1 MENYHCH
8 KDFTNLNVIDCAE
21 SIENYAERTK
31 EYGAKCLFSGEHGS
45 QGNQFH
51 VYKVAEQNGL
61 KYRHSCEAY
70 WVKNRHEKD
79 RTNCHMMIVAK
90 NPEGRKDLNY
100 ILSVAQESGYYYQP
114 RIDLELLMSV
124 KPENFIVTSAC
135 FTKGNKVLTNAGYK
149 DIEDI
154 RSGDVVK
161 NRYGKWERVNC
172 PTTRFYSGDG
182 YRFKLEGKSDFIEC
196 TKDHKF
202 LCSSPY
208 ETKQGRSA
216 SWKTIEQI
224 IKEKSSKSA
233 ACSPLL
239 LEPVNVEYSQDNHIY
254 IHKWYGSYFPDT
266 CKKKKYHIPGLVE
279 ITSEVMALFG
289 FFIGDGS
296 LSEGKNPRFA
306 LTINLEESDKHMK
319 NFIVSALNE
328 FNVGYS
334 YSEIKEKNRADLT
347 VSSTEFYNV
356 VHHYFGRTTAVNKH
370 IPKELIHVNK
380 GLDIALLYGLLMSD
394 GSFRV
399 TQKDNYN
406 SGRMTYTTI
415 SRRLADDFVS
425 LCNSLEIKTTMSVVP
440 EYTDKQGVHHC
451 ESYRIESSSKIW
463 AKIDKKN
470 PPTIK
475 QFAEIVNNFYTNS
488 YFNPFVTIDGIRYR
502 KYRITQYE
510 KIVLNEQVYCLNNS
524 SHSFVVNGVVVH
536 NCVAGHKYEDSDE
549 IWLKIAKH
557 FGDNFF
563 IEVQNHN
570 TDKQKKLN
578 AHLVEFAKE
587 NNLQLICGLDSHYV
601 LEENRAKREWI
612 QKYKK
617 IEYNSDEDGWYM
629 DYPDTSEV
637 IRRFEHQGVLS
648 EAEILEA
655 IMNTNIFV
663 NECEEIEFDRH
674 FKIPNIYPE
683 LDYEGRVKKLKQI
696 VTEEYK
702 KDPNKSKEKK
712 EGIRWEVNQYVESG
726 TVDYPLMSKAIVDLA
741 VGKYS
746 GVLTKTSRGS
756 AASFFTNNLM
766 HLTTVD
772 RFNAEVPIYPER
784 FLTKE
789 RILSG
794 AMPDCDLNLQDPKP
808 FVLATRELL
817 GEHSCYPMLAVSKLQ
832 EKAAWKLYAGSQN
845 VEPAVAN
852 SVSKSIDLYNDAV
865 KHSDGSKEIKIED
878 YIPAEFFEIYK
889 ESRSYQGVTIGA
901 TPHPC
906 GNLVFDGDIRR
917 EIGLMSVKS
926 ESKKERTLVAAV
938 EGKYLDEFGYVKED
952 FLIVDTVALTEKLFQ
967 SIGKPT
973 PSFTELKEMV
983 KGDKATWDI
992 YAKGITCCVNQC
1004 EQEGTRKKAM
1014 KYKPQTIGELAAFIA
1029 GVRPGFASLINN
1041 FLNRRP
1047 YTTGEPKIDKLLE
1060 DSSHY
1065 LLYQESIM
1073 KVLGFLGLEMG
1084 ETYQTIKA
1092 ISKKKLKGQMKEDL
1106 MKKLKESW
1114 MKEFGNLDNFEKV
1127 WKVINDAAK
1136 YSFNSVHAYSMAG
1149 DSLYNAW
1156 FKAHHTAKF
1165 YEVAISHYQEKD
1177 KKDKI
1182 DALIREAMECYGF
1195 SYGDYRFGVDNRK
1208 VTVDEANMII
1218 NPNLSSIKGFG
1229 DKVAGELWEIANQNP
1244 KTFMDVA
1251 ILIRDSSINKALM
1264 EKLIKLNYFE
1274 QFGGIKKLLAF
1285 EKMFDEFYLKKSIK
1299 KDKLVELGYD
1309 PSFFAKYGKETD
1321 KMISKFDSSQFLG
1334 DYFEQLPEIPSTP
1347 WDIIRWEYEVT
1358 EIASHV
1364 DPNIEPNTFFVTKV
1378 EVKPKIIHISLYDP
1392 RTGKEIETKMWRS
1405 NYEKLPFDSR
1415 TVLKIPEFKQ
1425 TIKREPTG
1433 EVNKET
1439 GKRIYAPVPGKYETW
1454 IEQYR
1459 VIE

>member
-1 MENYHCH
+1 MDITIEKVQSVIDRLRFPFPYTTEDWVKNLYMENYHCH
-8 KDFTNLNVIDCAE
+8 KDFSNLNIIDCAE
-21 SIENYAERTK
+21 SIENYAARTK
-31 EYGAKCLFSGEHGS
+31 EYGGKCLFSGEHGS

-70 WVKNRHEKD
+70 WVRNRHEKD

-100 ILSVAQESGYYYQP
+100 ILSVANEDSYYYQP
-114 RIDLELLMSV
+114 RIDLELLLSV
-124 KPENFIVTSAC
+124 KPENFI
-135 FTKGNKVLTNAGYK
+135 
-149 DIEDI
+149 I
-154 RSGDVVK
+154 
-161 NRYGKWERVNC
+161 
-172 PTTRFYSGDG
+172 
-182 YRFKLEGKSDFIEC
+182 
-196 TKDHKF
+196 
-202 LCSSPY
+202 
-208 ETKQGRSA
+208 
-216 SWKTIEQI
+216 
-224 IKEKSSKSA
+224 
-233 ACSPLL
+233 
-239 LEPVNVEYSQDNHIY
+239 
-254 IHKWYGSYFPDT
+254 
-266 CKKKKYHIPGLVE
+266 
-279 ITSEVMALFG
+279 
-289 FFIGDGS
+289 
-296 LSEGKNPRFA
+296 
-306 LTINLEESDKHMK
+306 
-319 NFIVSALNE
+319 
-328 FNVGYS
+328 
-334 YSEIKEKNRADLT
+334 
-347 VSSTEFYNV
+347 
-356 VHHYFGRTTAVNKH
+356 
-370 IPKELIHVNK
+370 
-380 GLDIALLYGLLMSD
+380 
-394 GSFRV
+394 
-399 TQKDNYN
+399 
-406 SGRMTYTTI
+406 
-415 SRRLADDFVS
+415 
-425 LCNSLEIKTTMSVVP
+425 
-440 EYTDKQGVHHC
+440 
-451 ESYRIESSSKIW
+451 SSS
-463 AKIDKKN
+463 
-470 PPTIK
+470 
-475 QFAEIVNNFYTNS
+475 
-488 YFNPFVTIDGIRYR
+488 
-502 KYRITQYE
+502 
-510 KIVLNEQVYCLNNS
+510 
-524 SHSFVVNGVVVH
+524 
-536 NCVAGHKYEDSDE
+536 CVAGWRYEDADE
-549 IWLKIAKH
+549 LWLKIAKH
-557 FGDNFF
+557 FGNNFF
-563 IEVQNHN
+563 VEVQNHN
-570 TDKQKKLN
+570 TNKQKKLN

-655 IMNTNIFV
+655 ILNTNIFV

-683 LDYEGRVKKLKQI
+683 LDYEGRVKKLKEI
-696 VTEEYK
+696 VTQEYK

-756 AASFFTNNLM
+756 AASFYTNNLM

-1084 ETYQTIKA
+1084 ETYAIIKK
-1092 ISKKKLKGQMKEDL
+1092 ISKKTLKGKTKEDL

-1114 MKEFGNLDNFEKV
+1114 MKEFGNLNNFEKV
-1127 WKVINDAAK
+1127 WKVINDAAR
-1136 YSFNSVHAYSMAG
+1136 YSFNASHAYSMAG
-1149 DSLYNAW
+1149 DSLYGAW
-1156 FKAHHTAKF
+1156 FKAHYPAKF
-1165 YEVAISHYQEKD
+1165 YEVAIGHYQEKD

-1285 EKMFDEFYLKKSIK
+1285 EKMFDEFHLKKSIK

-1321 KMISKFDSSQFLG
+1321 KMVSKFDSSKFLG

-1347 WDIIRWEYEVT
+1347 WDLIRWEYEVT

-1364 DPNIEPNTFFVTKV
+1364 DPNIDPNTFFVTKV

-1439 GKRIYAPVPGKYETW
+1439 GKRIYAPVPGKYEIW

>member
-1 MENYHCH
+1 MDITIEKVQSVIDKLRFSFPYSAEDWAKNLYMENYHCH

-70 WVKNRHEKD
+70 WVRSRHEKD

-100 ILSVAQESGYYYQP
+100 ILSVANEESYYYQP
-114 RIDLELLMSV
+114 RIDLELLLSV
-124 KPENFIVTSAC
+124 KPENFI
-135 FTKGNKVLTNAGYK
+135 
-149 DIEDI
+149 I
-154 RSGDVVK
+154 
-161 NRYGKWERVNC
+161 
-172 PTTRFYSGDG
+172 
-182 YRFKLEGKSDFIEC
+182 
-196 TKDHKF
+196 
-202 LCSSPY
+202 
-208 ETKQGRSA
+208 
-216 SWKTIEQI
+216 
-224 IKEKSSKSA
+224 
-233 ACSPLL
+233 
-239 LEPVNVEYSQDNHIY
+239 
-254 IHKWYGSYFPDT
+254 
-266 CKKKKYHIPGLVE
+266 
-279 ITSEVMALFG
+279 
-289 FFIGDGS
+289 
-296 LSEGKNPRFA
+296 
-306 LTINLEESDKHMK
+306 
-319 NFIVSALNE
+319 
-328 FNVGYS
+328 
-334 YSEIKEKNRADLT
+334 
-347 VSSTEFYNV
+347 
-356 VHHYFGRTTAVNKH
+356 
-370 IPKELIHVNK
+370 
-380 GLDIALLYGLLMSD
+380 
-394 GSFRV
+394 
-399 TQKDNYN
+399 
-406 SGRMTYTTI
+406 
-415 SRRLADDFVS
+415 
-425 LCNSLEIKTTMSVVP
+425 
-440 EYTDKQGVHHC
+440 
-451 ESYRIESSSKIW
+451 SSSCI
-463 AKIDKKN
+463 
-470 PPTIK
+470 
-475 QFAEIVNNFYTNS
+475 
-488 YFNPFVTIDGIRYR
+488 
-502 KYRITQYE
+502 
-510 KIVLNEQVYCLNNS
+510 
-524 SHSFVVNGVVVH
+524 
-536 NCVAGHKYEDSDE
+536 AGWKYEDADE

-578 AHLVEFAKE
+578 AHLVKFAKE

-637 IRRFEHQGVLS
+637 IRRFEQQGVLS
-648 EAEILEA
+648 ESEILEA
-655 IMNTNIFV
+655 ILNTNIFV
-663 NECEEIEFDRH
+663 DECEEIEFDRH

-683 LDYEGRVKKLKQI
+683 LDYDGRVKKLKQI

-741 VGKYS
+741 VGEF
-746 GVLTKTSRGS
+746 GAVITRTSRGS
-756 AASFFTNNLM
+756 SASFFTNKLM

-794 AMPDCDLNLQDPKP
+794 SLPDVDTNCAQAEPL
-808 FVLATRELL
+808 VLATRKLL

-832 EKAAWKLYAGSQN
+832 EKAAWKLYAGAQDI
-845 VEPAVAN
+845 EPSVAN
-852 SVSKSIDLYNDAV
+852 SVSKSIDQYNDAV
-865 KHSDGSKEIKIED
+865 KHSDGTKEIRIED
-878 YIPAEFFEIYK
+878 YIPAEYLEIYK
-889 ESRSYQGVTIGA
+889 ESRSYQGIAIGA

-1084 ETYQTIKA
+1084 ETYKTIKA

-1127 WKVINDAAK
+1127 WKVINDAAA
-1136 YSFNSVHAYSMAG
+1136 YSFNSCVAGDTKLFTFGRNSKYQPTVEEMYRIMNDSSYAKETGHHSLHGKYQRIGYPTAHSLSEEDGRIRKNSIIDIVPKGEKPIYRVQTECGAYVDCTLDHKFPTPAGEKKRLDELTVGDELIVRGEYQNDYFDSSLTNGNFRKNTPKKGEMGFKKKPNGQFVMFKTKHERMVEQREPCEICGKEYDSESRFELHHKDHNRKNNASGNLQWLCVSSHKKQHYKKGRTKAGEKGYPAETSPIISIEYLRDDMTYDITMDDPNHTFVTESGLVVCNCHAYSMAG

-1195 SYGDYRFGVDNRK
+1195 SYGDYRFGADNRK

-1244 KTFMDVA
+1244 KTFIDAA

-1321 KMISKFDSSQFLG
+1321 KMVSKFDSSKFLG

-1347 WDIIRWEYEVT
+1347 WDLIRWEYEVT

-1364 DPNIEPNTFFVTKV
+1364 DPNIDPNTFFVTKV

-1433 EVNKET
+1433 DVNKET
-1439 GKRIYAPVPGKYETW
+1439 GKRIYAPVPGKYEIW

>member
-1 MENYHCH
+1 MDITIEKVQSAIDKLRFPFPYSAEEWAENLYMENYHCH

-61 KYRHSCEAY
+61 KYRHSSEVY
-70 WVKNRHEKD
+70 FVKDRHEKD

-100 ILSVAQESGYYYQP
+100 ILSVANEDGYYYQP
-114 RIDLELLMSV
+114 RIDLELLLSV
-124 KPENFIVTSAC
+124 KPENFI
-135 FTKGNKVLTNAGYK
+135 
-149 DIEDI
+149 I
-154 RSGDVVK
+154 
-161 NRYGKWERVNC
+161 
-172 PTTRFYSGDG
+172 
-182 YRFKLEGKSDFIEC
+182 
-196 TKDHKF
+196 
-202 LCSSPY
+202 
-208 ETKQGRSA
+208 
-216 SWKTIEQI
+216 
-224 IKEKSSKSA
+224 
-233 ACSPLL
+233 
-239 LEPVNVEYSQDNHIY
+239 
-254 IHKWYGSYFPDT
+254 
-266 CKKKKYHIPGLVE
+266 
-279 ITSEVMALFG
+279 
-289 FFIGDGS
+289 
-296 LSEGKNPRFA
+296 
-306 LTINLEESDKHMK
+306 
-319 NFIVSALNE
+319 
-328 FNVGYS
+328 
-334 YSEIKEKNRADLT
+334 
-347 VSSTEFYNV
+347 
-356 VHHYFGRTTAVNKH
+356 
-370 IPKELIHVNK
+370 
-380 GLDIALLYGLLMSD
+380 
-394 GSFRV
+394 
-399 TQKDNYN
+399 
-406 SGRMTYTTI
+406 
-415 SRRLADDFVS
+415 
-425 LCNSLEIKTTMSVVP
+425 
-440 EYTDKQGVHHC
+440 
-451 ESYRIESSSKIW
+451 SSSCI
-463 AKIDKKN
+463 
-470 PPTIK
+470 
-475 QFAEIVNNFYTNS
+475 
-488 YFNPFVTIDGIRYR
+488 
-502 KYRITQYE
+502 
-510 KIVLNEQVYCLNNS
+510 
-524 SHSFVVNGVVVH
+524 
-536 NCVAGHKYEDSDE
+536 AGWKYEDADE
-549 IWLKIAKH
+549 IWLKIANH

-563 IEVQNHN
+563 VEVQNHN

-612 QKYKK
+612 QKYKR
-617 IEYNSDEDGWYM
+617 IEYNDDEDSWYM

-637 IRRFEHQGVLS
+637 IRRFEQQGVLS
-648 EAEILEA
+648 ETEILEA
-655 IMNTNIFV
+655 VLNTNIFV

-683 LDYEGRVKKLKQI
+683 LDYDGRVKKLKQI

-741 VGKYS
+741 VGEF
-746 GVLTKTSRGS
+746 GAVITRTSRGS
-756 AASFFTNNLM
+756 AASFFTNKLM

-794 AMPDCDLNLQDPKP
+794 SLPDVDTNCAQAEPL
-808 FVLATRELL
+808 VLATRKLL

-832 EKAAWKLYAGSQN
+832 EKAAWKLYAGAQDI
-845 VEPAVAN
+845 EPSVAN
-852 SVSKSIDLYNDAV
+852 SVSKFIDQYNDAV
-865 KHSDGSKEIKIED
+865 KHSDRTKEIRIED
-878 YIPAEFFEIYK
+878 YIPAEYLEIYK
-889 ESRSYQGVTIGA
+889 ESRSYQGIAIGA

-1084 ETYQTIKA
+1084 ETYKTIKA

-1127 WKVINDAAK
+1127 WKVINDAAA
-1136 YSFNSVHAYSMAG
+1136 YSFNSCVAGDTKIMNPNG
-1149 DSLYNAW
+1149 DSLTVTEMFLNMGCL
-1156 FKAHHTAKF
+1156 KF
-1165 YEVAISHYQEKD
+1165 YSFSQNDDVLIPNEIVSIVQKGIKPIYRVTTESGSYVDCTLDHKFPLPNQKIAKLGDLCVGNQLLIKGSRKD
-1177 KKDKI
+1177 KNHYPIETSPIVSIEYLRD
-1182 DALIREAMECYGF
+1182 DMT
-1195 SYGDYRFGVDNRK
+1195 YRITSEKTNDFNRWM
-1208 VTVDEANMII
+1208 TAC
-1218 NPNLSSIKGFG
+1218 
-1229 DKVAGELWEIANQNP
+1229 
-1244 KTFMDVA
+1244 
-1251 ILIRDSSINKALM
+1251 
-1264 EKLIKLNYFE
+1264 EKL
-1274 QFGGIKKLLAF
+1274 
-1285 EKMFDEFYLKKSIK
+1285 
-1299 KDKLVELGYD
+1299 
-1309 PSFFAKYGKETD
+1309 
-1321 KMISKFDSSQFLG
+1321 
-1334 DYFEQLPEIPSTP
+1334 
-1347 WDIIRWEYEVT
+1347 
-1358 EIASHV
+1358 
-1364 DPNIEPNTFFVTKV
+1364 
-1378 EVKPKIIHISLYDP
+1378 
-1392 RTGKEIETKMWRS
+1392 
-1405 NYEKLPFDSR
+1405 
-1415 TVLKIPEFKQ
+1415 
-1425 TIKREPTG
+1425 
-1433 EVNKET
+1433 
-1439 GKRIYAPVPGKYETW
+1439 
-1454 IEQYR
+1454 
-1459 VIE
+1459 

>member
-1 MENYHCH
+1 MDITIEKVQSAIDKLRFPFPYSAEDWAKNLYMENYHCH

-31 EYGAKCLFSGEHGS
+31 EYRAKCLFSGEHGS

-70 WVKNRHEKD
+70 FVKDRHEKD

-100 ILSVAQESGYYYQP
+100 ILSVANIDGYYYQP
-114 RIDLELLMSV
+114 RIDLELLLSV
-124 KPENFIVTSAC
+124 KPENFI
-135 FTKGNKVLTNAGYK
+135 
-149 DIEDI
+149 I
-154 RSGDVVK
+154 
-161 NRYGKWERVNC
+161 
-172 PTTRFYSGDG
+172 
-182 YRFKLEGKSDFIEC
+182 
-196 TKDHKF
+196 
-202 LCSSPY
+202 
-208 ETKQGRSA
+208 
-216 SWKTIEQI
+216 
-224 IKEKSSKSA
+224 
-233 ACSPLL
+233 
-239 LEPVNVEYSQDNHIY
+239 
-254 IHKWYGSYFPDT
+254 
-266 CKKKKYHIPGLVE
+266 
-279 ITSEVMALFG
+279 
-289 FFIGDGS
+289 
-296 LSEGKNPRFA
+296 
-306 LTINLEESDKHMK
+306 
-319 NFIVSALNE
+319 
-328 FNVGYS
+328 
-334 YSEIKEKNRADLT
+334 
-347 VSSTEFYNV
+347 
-356 VHHYFGRTTAVNKH
+356 
-370 IPKELIHVNK
+370 
-380 GLDIALLYGLLMSD
+380 
-394 GSFRV
+394 
-399 TQKDNYN
+399 
-406 SGRMTYTTI
+406 
-415 SRRLADDFVS
+415 
-425 LCNSLEIKTTMSVVP
+425 
-440 EYTDKQGVHHC
+440 
-451 ESYRIESSSKIW
+451 SSSCI
-463 AKIDKKN
+463 
-470 PPTIK
+470 
-475 QFAEIVNNFYTNS
+475 
-488 YFNPFVTIDGIRYR
+488 
-502 KYRITQYE
+502 
-510 KIVLNEQVYCLNNS
+510 
-524 SHSFVVNGVVVH
+524 
-536 NCVAGHKYEDSDE
+536 AGWEYEDADE

-557 FGDNFF
+557 FRDNFF
-563 IEVQNHN
+563 VEVQNHN

-578 AHLVEFAKE
+578 GHLVEFAKE

-612 QKYKK
+612 QRYKK

-629 DYPDTSEV
+629 DYPDTTEV
-637 IRRFEHQGVLS
+637 IKRFEQQGVLS
-648 EAEILEA
+648 DTEILEA

-726 TVDYPLMSKAIVDLA
+726 TVDYPLMSKEIVDLA

-852 SVSKSIDLYNDAV
+852 SVSKSIDQYNDAV
-865 KHSDGSKEIKIED
+865 KHSDGTKEIRIED
-878 YIPAEFFEIYK
+878 YIPAEYLEIYK
-889 ESRSYQGVTIGA
+889 ESRSYQGIAIGA

-926 ESKKERTLVAAV
+926 ESKKERTLVSAV
-938 EGKYLDEFGYVKED
+938 EGKHLDEFGYVKED

-1084 ETYQTIKA
+1084 ETYTVIKK
-1092 ISKKKLKGQMKEDL
+1092 ISKKTLKGQTKEDL

-1114 MKEFGNLDNFEKV
+1114 MKEFGNLNNFDKV
-1127 WKVINDAAK
+1127 WKVINDAAR
-1136 YSFNSVHAYSMAG
+1136 YSFNASHAYSMAG
-1149 DSLYNAW
+1149 DSLYGAW
-1156 FKAHHTAKF
+1156 FKAHYPAKF
-1165 YEVAISHYQEKD
+1165 YEVAIGHYQEKD

-1309 PSFFAKYGKETD
+1309 ISFFARYGKETD
-1321 KMISKFDSSQFLG
+1321 KMISKFDSSQFLS
-1334 DYFEQLPEIPSTP
+1334 DHFNKIPEIPSTT
-1347 WDIIRWEYEVT
+1347 WDIIRWEHEVT
-1358 EIASHV
+1358 EIVSHV
-1364 DPNIEPNTFFVTKV
+1364 DPNIEPNTFFVSKV
-1378 EVKPKIIHISLYDP
+1378 EVKPKIIHVALYDP

-1439 GKRIYAPVPGKYETW
+1439 GKRIYAPVPGKYEIW

>member
-1 MENYHCH
+1 MDITIEKVQSAIDKLRFSFPYSAEDWAKNLYMENYHCH

-124 KPENFIVTSAC
+124 KPEN
-135 FTKGNKVLTNAGYK
+135 L
-149 DIEDI
+149 
-154 RSGDVVK
+154 
-161 NRYGKWERVNC
+161 
-172 PTTRFYSGDG
+172 
-182 YRFKLEGKSDFIEC
+182 
-196 TKDHKF
+196 
-202 LCSSPY
+202 
-208 ETKQGRSA
+208 
-216 SWKTIEQI
+216 
-224 IKEKSSKSA
+224 
-233 ACSPLL
+233 
-239 LEPVNVEYSQDNHIY
+239 
-254 IHKWYGSYFPDT
+254 
-266 CKKKKYHIPGLVE
+266 
-279 ITSEVMALFG
+279 
-289 FFIGDGS
+289 
-296 LSEGKNPRFA
+296 
-306 LTINLEESDKHMK
+306 
-319 NFIVSALNE
+319 IVS
-328 FNVGYS
+328 
-334 YSEIKEKNRADLT
+334 
-347 VSSTEFYNV
+347 SSC
-356 VHHYFGRTTAVNKH
+356 
-370 IPKELIHVNK
+370 
-380 GLDIALLYGLLMSD
+380 IAG
-394 GSFRV
+394 
-399 TQKDNYN
+399 
-406 SGRMTYTTI
+406 
-415 SRRLADDFVS
+415 
-425 LCNSLEIKTTMSVVP
+425 
-440 EYTDKQGVHHC
+440 
-451 ESYRIESSSKIW
+451 W
-463 AKIDKKN
+463 
-470 PPTIK
+470 
-475 QFAEIVNNFYTNS
+475 
-488 YFNPFVTIDGIRYR
+488 
-502 KYRITQYE
+502 
-510 KIVLNEQVYCLNNS
+510 
-524 SHSFVVNGVVVH
+524 
-536 NCVAGHKYEDSDE
+536 KYEDTDE

-587 NNLQLICGLDSHYV
+587 NNFQLICGLDSHYV

-617 IEYNSDEDGWYM
+617 IEYNSDEDGWFM

-637 IRRFEHQGVLS
+637 IRRFEQQGVLS
-648 EAEILEA
+648 ESEILEA
-655 IMNTNIFV
+655 VLNTNIFV

-683 LDYEGRVKKLKQI
+683 LDYDGRVKKLKQI

-756 AASFFTNNLM
+756 AASFYTNNLM

-832 EKAAWKLYAGSQN
+832 EKAAWKLYAGAQDI
-845 VEPAVAN
+845 EPSVAN
-852 SVSKSIDLYNDAV
+852 SVSKSIDQYNDAV
-865 KHSDGSKEIKIED
+865 KHSDGTKEIRIED
-878 YIPAEFFEIYK
+878 YIPAEYLEIYK
-889 ESRSYQGVTIGA
+889 ESRSYQGIAIGA

-1084 ETYQTIKA
+1084 ETYKTIKA

-1127 WKVINDAAK
+1127 WKVINDAAA
-1136 YSFNSVHAYSMAG
+1136 YSFNSCVAGDTKLFTFGRNSKYQPTVEEMYRIMNDSSYAKETGHHSLHGKYQRIGYPTAHSLSEEDGRIRKNSIIDIVPKGEKPIYRVQTECGAYVDCTLDHKFPTPAGEKKRLDELTVGDELIVRGEYQNDYFDSSLTNGNFRKNTPKKGEMGFKKKPNGQFVMFKTKHERMVEQREPCEICGKEYDSESRFELHKDHNRKNNASGNLQWLCVSCHKKQHYKKGRTKAGEKGYPAETSPIISIEYLRDDMTYDITMDDPNHTFVTESGLVVCNCHAYSMAG

-1244 KTFMDVA
+1244 KTFIDAA
-1251 ILIRDSSINKALM
+1251 ILIRDSSINKALL

-1321 KMISKFDSSQFLG
+1321 KMVSKFDSSKFLG
-1334 DYFEQLPEIPSTP
+1334 DYFEHLPEIPSTP
-1347 WDIIRWEYEVT
+1347 WDLIRWEYEVT

-1364 DPNIEPNTFFVTKV
+1364 DPNIDPNTFFVTKV

-1433 EVNKET
+1433 DVNKET
-1439 GKRIYAPVPGKYETW
+1439 GKRIYAPVPGKYEIW

>member
-1 MENYHCH
+1 MDITIEKVQSAIDKLRFPFPYSAEEWAENLYMENYHCH

-70 WVKNRHEKD
+70 WVRSRHEKD

-114 RIDLELLMSV
+114 RIDLELLLSV
-124 KPENFIVTSAC
+124 KPENFI
-135 FTKGNKVLTNAGYK
+135 
-149 DIEDI
+149 I
-154 RSGDVVK
+154 
-161 NRYGKWERVNC
+161 
-172 PTTRFYSGDG
+172 
-182 YRFKLEGKSDFIEC
+182 
-196 TKDHKF
+196 
-202 LCSSPY
+202 
-208 ETKQGRSA
+208 
-216 SWKTIEQI
+216 
-224 IKEKSSKSA
+224 
-233 ACSPLL
+233 
-239 LEPVNVEYSQDNHIY
+239 
-254 IHKWYGSYFPDT
+254 
-266 CKKKKYHIPGLVE
+266 
-279 ITSEVMALFG
+279 
-289 FFIGDGS
+289 
-296 LSEGKNPRFA
+296 
-306 LTINLEESDKHMK
+306 
-319 NFIVSALNE
+319 
-328 FNVGYS
+328 
-334 YSEIKEKNRADLT
+334 
-347 VSSTEFYNV
+347 
-356 VHHYFGRTTAVNKH
+356 
-370 IPKELIHVNK
+370 
-380 GLDIALLYGLLMSD
+380 
-394 GSFRV
+394 
-399 TQKDNYN
+399 
-406 SGRMTYTTI
+406 
-415 SRRLADDFVS
+415 
-425 LCNSLEIKTTMSVVP
+425 
-440 EYTDKQGVHHC
+440 
-451 ESYRIESSSKIW
+451 SSS
-463 AKIDKKN
+463 
-470 PPTIK
+470 
-475 QFAEIVNNFYTNS
+475 
-488 YFNPFVTIDGIRYR
+488 
-502 KYRITQYE
+502 
-510 KIVLNEQVYCLNNS
+510 CL
-524 SHSFVVNGVVVH
+524 
-536 NCVAGHKYEDSDE
+536 AGWKYEDSDE

-629 DYPDTSEV
+629 DYPETTEV
-637 IRRFEHQGVLS
+637 IKRFEQQGVLS

-655 IMNTNIFV
+655 VLNTNIFV

-696 VTEEYK
+696 VTQEYK

-741 VGKYS
+741 VGEF
-746 GVLTKTSRGS
+746 GAVITRTSRGS
-756 AASFFTNNLM
+756 AASFFTNKLM

-794 AMPDCDLNLQDPKP
+794 SLPDVDTNCAQAEPL
-808 FVLATRELL
+808 VLATRKLL

-845 VEPAVAN
+845 IEPAVAN
-852 SVSKSIDLYNDAV
+852 SVSKSIDQYNDAV
-865 KHSDGSKEIKIED
+865 KHSDGTKEIRIED
-878 YIPAEFFEIYK
+878 YIPAEYLEIYK
-889 ESRSYQGVTIGA
+889 ESRSYQGIAIGA

-1136 YSFNSVHAYSMAG
+1136 YSFNSCVAGDTKLFQFGKNGRFHPTVEEMYRIKNDLNYALTTGHKSLRAKYRRDGYPSCLSLDEQDSRIRKNRIINITQKGIKPIYRVMAKNGSFVDCTMEHKFPTINGEYKKLEDLKIGDLLIVKGEYEKSKFDTSLSRWKPAKGNLDISNSIHPNRFYGDSVMFHMKYKRMIEQNQPCEICGRKYEAAHKFELHHIDHDRKNNSPDNLQWLCNSCHKKEHYKSGRTKAGEKGYPAETSPIISIEYLRDDMTYDITMDDPNHTFVTESGLVVCNCHAYSMAG

-1165 YEVAISHYQEKD
+1165 YEVAIGHYQEKD
-1177 KKDKI
+1177 KKEKI

-1208 VTVDEANMII
+1208 VTVDEENKVI
-1218 NPNLSSIKGFG
+1218 NPNLSSVKGIG
-1229 DKVAGELWEIANQNP
+1229 EKVAEELYQISLEKPESFYEIE
-1244 KTFMDVA
+1244 K
-1251 ILIRDSSINKALM
+1251 LISQSSINKTVM
-1264 EKLIKLNYFE
+1264 EKLIKLDYFK
-1274 QFGGIKKLLAF
+1274 QFARRNKLL
-1285 EKMFDEFYLKKSIK
+1285 EFHKFYTLFGKAKSVKFKKIDDNGYSR
-1299 KDKLVELGYD
+1299 ELFI
-1309 PSFFAKYGKETD
+1309 PYGKVSETQV
-1321 KMISKFDSSQFLG
+1321 SKIDIDECIKHYWDS
-1334 DYFEQLPEIPSTP
+1334 LPDMLTQPE
-1347 WDIIRWEYEVT
+1347 DAIRWEFEITGIVSYTNSDIPENVYFVT
-1358 EIASHV
+1358 DIECKKKLGIASLYA
-1364 DPNIEPNTFFVTKV
+1364 PN
-1378 EVKPKIIHISLYDP
+1378 D
-1392 RTGKEIETKMWRS
+1392 G
-1405 NYEKLPFDSR
+1405 EKR
-1415 TVLKIPEFKQ
+1415 TVKFWISNFNSHPFEMGDFLTIPYFDQKQVREF
-1425 TIKREPTG
+1425 TG
-1433 EVNKET
+1433 ETDPVT
-1439 GKRIYAPVPGKYETW
+1439 GKRIYAAIPGKYENFLGPYTVHK
-1454 IEQYR
+1454 EV
-1459 VIE
+1459 VI

>member
-1 MENYHCH
+1 MDITIEKVQSAIDKLRFPFPYSAEDWAKNLYMENYHCH

-31 EYGAKCLFSGEHGS
+31 EYRAKCLFSGEHGS

-70 WVKNRHEKD
+70 FVKDRHEKD

-100 ILSVAQESGYYYQP
+100 ILSVANIDGYYYQP
-114 RIDLELLMSV
+114 RIDLELLLSV
-124 KPENFIVTSAC
+124 KPENFI
-135 FTKGNKVLTNAGYK
+135 
-149 DIEDI
+149 I
-154 RSGDVVK
+154 
-161 NRYGKWERVNC
+161 
-172 PTTRFYSGDG
+172 
-182 YRFKLEGKSDFIEC
+182 
-196 TKDHKF
+196 
-202 LCSSPY
+202 
-208 ETKQGRSA
+208 
-216 SWKTIEQI
+216 
-224 IKEKSSKSA
+224 
-233 ACSPLL
+233 
-239 LEPVNVEYSQDNHIY
+239 
-254 IHKWYGSYFPDT
+254 
-266 CKKKKYHIPGLVE
+266 
-279 ITSEVMALFG
+279 
-289 FFIGDGS
+289 
-296 LSEGKNPRFA
+296 
-306 LTINLEESDKHMK
+306 
-319 NFIVSALNE
+319 
-328 FNVGYS
+328 
-334 YSEIKEKNRADLT
+334 
-347 VSSTEFYNV
+347 
-356 VHHYFGRTTAVNKH
+356 
-370 IPKELIHVNK
+370 
-380 GLDIALLYGLLMSD
+380 
-394 GSFRV
+394 
-399 TQKDNYN
+399 
-406 SGRMTYTTI
+406 
-415 SRRLADDFVS
+415 
-425 LCNSLEIKTTMSVVP
+425 
-440 EYTDKQGVHHC
+440 
-451 ESYRIESSSKIW
+451 SSSCI
-463 AKIDKKN
+463 
-470 PPTIK
+470 
-475 QFAEIVNNFYTNS
+475 
-488 YFNPFVTIDGIRYR
+488 
-502 KYRITQYE
+502 
-510 KIVLNEQVYCLNNS
+510 
-524 SHSFVVNGVVVH
+524 
-536 NCVAGHKYEDSDE
+536 AGWEYEDADE

-557 FGDNFF
+557 FRDNFF
-563 IEVQNHN
+563 VEVQNHN

-578 AHLVEFAKE
+578 GHLVEFAKE

-629 DYPDTSEV
+629 DYPDTTEV
-637 IRRFEHQGVLS
+637 IKRFEQQGVLS
-648 EAEILEA
+648 DTEILEA

-702 KDPNKSKEKK
+702 KDPNKSEEKK

-726 TVDYPLMSKAIVDLA
+726 TVDYPLMSKEIVDLA

-852 SVSKSIDLYNDAV
+852 SVSKSIDQYNDAV
-865 KHSDGSKEIKIED
+865 KHSDGTKEIRIED
-878 YIPAEFFEIYK
+878 YIPAEYLEIYK
-889 ESRSYQGVTIGA
+889 ESRSYQGIAIGA

-926 ESKKERTLVAAV
+926 ESKKERTLVSAV
-938 EGKYLDEFGYVKED
+938 EGKHLDEFGYVKED

-1084 ETYQTIKA
+1084 ETYTVIKK
-1092 ISKKKLKGQMKEDL
+1092 ISKKTLKGQTKEDL

-1114 MKEFGNLDNFEKV
+1114 MKEFGNLNNFDKV
-1127 WKVINDAAK
+1127 WKVINDAAR
-1136 YSFNSVHAYSMAG
+1136 YSFNASHAYSMAG
-1149 DSLYNAW
+1149 DSLYGAW
-1156 FKAHHTAKF
+1156 FKAHYPAKF
-1165 YEVAISHYQEKD
+1165 YEVAIGHYQEKD

-1309 PSFFAKYGKETD
+1309 ISFFARYGKETD
-1321 KMISKFDSSQFLG
+1321 KMISKFDSSQFLS
-1334 DYFEQLPEIPSTP
+1334 DHFNKIPEIPSTT
-1347 WDIIRWEYEVT
+1347 WDIIRWEHEVT
-1358 EIASHV
+1358 EIVSHV
-1364 DPNIEPNTFFVTKV
+1364 DPNIEPNTFFVSKV
-1378 EVKPKIIHISLYDP
+1378 EVKPKIIHVALYDP

-1439 GKRIYAPVPGKYETW
+1439 GKRIYVPVPGKYEIW